1 MAATPAHLIALGE
14 RIAEQAAHLDAA
26 MHRLLADL
34 RTFDAELGWRA
45 QGATSCAHWLAWRV
59 GWTLGGARE
68 HVRVARRLAELPRVA
83 EALRTDEVSYC
94 KVRAMTRVA
103 TAANEDTL
111 LTYARSTTGAQLEKI
126 CQKYGSVVAR
136 VTTARRP
143 EDERHTRTVVRRDLD
158 DGRVRIEA
166 TLSADEAAVVWAVL
180 TERAKAAGSQAA
192 DVPAGT
198 SGPGAPRR
206 VDRADALMELVHESA
221 RGTRPERSPIEVVV
235 TIPAAA
241 LQADPAPDPIATV
254 GCTADGGTVSAP
266 VARRL
271 CCDAGVVTLV
281 EDAAGHPL
289 SVGRKT
295 RTIPSTI
302 RRALLKRDATC
313 RFPGCTNRV
322 FLDLLQSDRELA
334 REDRELDRHYAMHA
348 TERA

>member
-1 MAATPAHLIALGE
+1 
-14 RIAEQAAHLDAA
+14 
-26 MHRLLADL
+26 
-34 RTFDAELGWRA
+34 
-45 QGATSCAHWLAWRV
+45 
-59 GWTLGGARE
+59 
-68 HVRVARRLAELPRVA
+68 
-83 EALRTDEVSYC
+83 
-94 KVRAMTRVA
+94 
-103 TAANEDTL
+103 
-111 LTYARSTTGAQLEKI
+111 
-126 CQKYGSVVAR
+126 
-136 VTTARRP
+136 
-143 EDERHTRTVVRRDLD
+143 
-158 DGRVRIEA
+158 
-166 TLSADEAAVVWAVL
+166 
-180 TERAKAAGSQAA
+180 
-192 DVPAGT
+192 
-198 SGPGAPRR
+198 

-313 RFPGCTNRV
+313 RFPGCTNRL
-322 FLDLLQSDRELA
+322 FLDGHHIQHWADGGATSLENLCLLCSHHHKFVHEYGYRIDATPDHELQFLDPRGRPVRDTPAVPALPDLGWPHLRAANAELAITPQTPACGWTAGPVRYAWAVEGLLQSDRELA
-334 REDRELDRHYAMHA
+334 REDRELDRHYAMPA
-348 TERA
+348 TEPSCRLSPAAASRIYHQARPPITR